1 MYRALHRGGRPAP
14 GAQSAA
20 TPARMS
26 CSRGAQSCPAAG
38 PRYSPVQLPCRPPGS
53 ATGRWMAASGPAA
66 AVRGSGGRQRGG
78 QLGGHRRHH
87 THQQAA
93 IRQLL
98 PPPEAK
104 LGTHQTGSE
113 RQRFPGAWR
122 RPARRRSP
130 APAPSRRPRP
140 VWARMREG
148 GWVGVRGGRDSP
160 APAVGCEQVA
170 TPPATCRHPACPP
183 PEHAPGRPGA
193 AQRWALPQSS
203 CAPDNTHPPGQLAPP
218 RSLQRPRPP
227 RAAATPW
234 RGPGCVR
241 VGAVRMGLGWLGF
254 GPVEHA
260 SQPPVHQHMLLASPP
275 HPEQAAI
282 GTPAPVLSPSLSA
295 SQRTCGAPHA
305 SAPGNRLAT
314 M

>member
-1 MYRALHRGGRPAP
+1 MAGQRLVLSRRPRRHGCRARAAPSPALLQAPGTLQSSCRAGRRAAPPAGGWRPAGRLQRCG
-14 GAQSAA
+14 GAGAGSVGGSWAGTAA
-20 TPARMS
+20 TTPISRQPFDS
-26 CSRGAQSCPAAG
+26 CF
-38 PRYSPVQLPCRPPGS
+38 
-53 ATGRWMAASGPAA
+53 
-66 AVRGSGGRQRGG
+66 
-78 QLGGHRRHH
+78 H
-87 THQQAA
+87 
-93 IRQLL
+93 
-98 PPPEAK
+98 PEAK

-260 SQPPVHQHMLLASPP
+260 SQPPVHQHVLLASPP